1 MSICTIYSN
10 TGMSAE
16 KYAETRK
23 RLEAA
28 GAGQPQGQLY
38 HVCFGDTENL
48 SVVDVF
54 ESQEAFDAFGQVL
67 TPILEELDLNLGQPE
82 VSEVHNI
89 GG

>member
-16 KYAETRK
+16 RYAETRK

-38 HVCFGDTENL
+38 HVCFGDTDNL
-48 SVVDVF
+48 SVIDVF
-54 ESQEAFDAFGQVL
+54 ESQETFEAFGQVL
-67 TPILEELDLNLGQPE
+67 RPILEELNLGQVQPE

-89 GG
+89 G

>member
-1 MSICTIYSN
+1 MSICTIYRN

-16 KYAETRK
+16 RYAETRK

-38 HVCFGDTENL
+38 HVCFGDTDNL

-54 ESQEAFDAFGQVL
+54 ESQETFEAFGQML
-67 TPILEELDLNLGQPE
+67 RPILEELNLDQVQPE

-89 GG
+89 G

>member
-16 KYAETRK
+16 RYAETRK

-38 HVCFGDTENL
+38 HVCFGDTDNL
-48 SVVDVF
+48 SVIDVF
-54 ESQEAFDAFGQVL
+54 ESQETFEAFGQVL
-67 TPILEELDLNLGQPE
+67 RPILEELNLGQVQPE
-82 VSEVHNI
+82 VSQVHNI
-89 GG
+89 G